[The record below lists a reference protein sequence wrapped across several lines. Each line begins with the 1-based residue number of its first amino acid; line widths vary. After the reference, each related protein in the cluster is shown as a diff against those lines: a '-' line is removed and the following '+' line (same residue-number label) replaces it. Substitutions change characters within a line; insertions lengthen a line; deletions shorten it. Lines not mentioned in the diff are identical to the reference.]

1 MTEEEEEEAK
11 SFFSVVFDS
20 KLSLAVPWSIEFC
33 LISFA
38 LQHGFFVT
46 KTDNCVANFQLN
58 LVIKQQKKKKYYCLG
73 NLLFIGG
80 GFTIRRHQ
88 HILLLININ
97 ISSIINNN
105 INIIKDI

>member
-46 KTDNCVANFQLN
+46 KTDNCVANFQLD
-58 LVIKQQKKKKYYCLG
+58 LVIKQQKERSTIALG
-73 NLLFIGG
+73 TCYL
-80 GFTIRRHQ
+80 
-88 HILLLININ
+88 
-97 ISSIINNN
+97 
-105 INIIKDI
+105 